1 MERKTFKQKWNEVDK
16 VCPSCNQV
24 TKVNRGLTKQNL
36 GKLFQKPTIQDWIIL
51 IILFLAIF
59 GTWVYVDQIK
69 NYSEIWENPEE
80 FCQDYTNI
88 IITPYSDNSNVSNI
102 ILIENDEVK

>member
-1 MERKTFKQKWNEVDK
+1 MERKTFKQKWNDVDEI
-16 VCPSCNQV
+16 CPHCKQV

-36 GKLFQKPTIQDWIIL
+36 KKLLNKPTSQDWIIL

-80 FCQDYTNI
+80 FCQDYDKI
-88 IITPYSDNSNVSNI
+88 IITPYLNNFDVPNI
-102 ILIENDEVK
+102 NLTEDG